1 MAHQIKRRRL
11 MKKFIYI
18 IGVTLLAVMTACTSE
33 DLVPQQT
40 EGLILTDGD
49 LIEQISFTVPEL
61 ISDEPLTKG
70 LYDITNVET
79 NPGKFMWAQG
89 DTIGVFSLPKGQ
101 YGWQLSNQIYFPFNE
116 KGTGSTAFFDGAGWG
131 LRTGYSYSA
140 YYPYKFENRNYREIE
155 IDYRNQRQLMD
166 GQWAD
171 PTLISKELS
180 KYDFMV
186 SGAITPTDKS
196 LKINMK
202 RLGAIAWFDID
213 IQSAFADGDL
223 STRSFKEMILQSNED
238 VFSVKNTLDLMSEN
252 PVLESMEKASS
263 ISIALGGEKGTP
275 DGQWVFSS
283 TNDYNPAVYMALPPT
298 DLTGKTLQLILIDN
312 NNNRYVAQVEGKN
325 IEAGKFYHFACVAN
339 KVGSVITN
347 PNIIAAIE
355 AQASSLEFAIEY
367 TSEGYIDPYGE
378 WNYYLNTLDLSNKH
392 DPSIVDELPLLY
404 HLTNLDVSGNDLDRL
419 DVSGLNEL
427 TRLVCSNNKLKELI
441 LPSGNSSYGN
451 DLVELVA
458 MYNQLTSI
466 DLSRCTNL
474 EYLYLEGNKLPY
486 VNVNYCTNL
495 KYLVVSENEL
505 TSIDV
510 SNNTELENLTV
521 STNKLK
527 NIDVSNNN
535 KLTDLIVGRNN
546 LKNLDIN
553 HLTSLLILS
562 AYECGL
568 SDIDLSSFPELTYLD
583 VSGNNL
589 TTLDLTSNTKLK
601 ILRISDNPLSG
612 VLDYTSLSDLEQF
625 YCSYTKV
632 EELNLYNLK
641 NLTRI
646 EATNNTELGVLKCFN
661 CNLNKLFVLGCTNL
675 YSLQC
680 ANNKL
685 TSLLLS
691 SCKSISTLSCEYNE
705 LTSLSL
711 NIQTVPGVE
720 KIRWISCYNN
730 HLISLD
736 LSNSDLYIWN
746 QTDMMIRSLVNVG
759 KQLKADGNNQELT
772 LYVPKDKYDT
782 EAKRTALQ
790 ELLRQNSLNM
800 LVVVAVK

>member
-1 MAHQIKRRRL
+1 M
-11 MKKFIYI
+11 
-18 IGVTLLAVMTACTSE
+18 
-33 DLVPQQT
+33 
-40 EGLILTDGD
+40 
-49 LIEQISFTVPEL
+49 
-61 ISDEPLTKG
+61 
-70 LYDITNVET
+70 
-79 NPGKFMWAQG
+79 
-89 DTIGVFSLPKGQ
+89 
-101 YGWQLSNQIYFPFNE
+101 
-116 KGTGSTAFFDGAGWG
+116 
-131 LRTGYSYSA
+131 
-140 YYPYKFENRNYREIE
+140 
-155 IDYRNQRQLMD
+155 
-166 GQWAD
+166 
-171 PTLISKELS
+171 
-180 KYDFMV
+180 
-186 SGAITPTDKS
+186 
-196 LKINMK
+196 
-202 RLGAIAWFDID
+202 
-213 IQSAFADGDL
+213 
-223 STRSFKEMILQSNED
+223 
-238 VFSVKNTLDLMSEN
+238 
-252 PVLESMEKASS
+252 
-263 ISIALGGEKGTP
+263 
-275 DGQWVFSS
+275 
-283 TNDYNPAVYMALPPT
+283 
-298 DLTGKTLQLILIDN
+298 
-312 NNNRYVAQVEGKN
+312 
-325 IEAGKFYHFACVAN
+325 
-339 KVGSVITN
+339 
-347 PNIIAAIE
+347 
-355 AQASSLEFAIEY
+355 
-367 TSEGYIDPYGE
+367 
-378 WNYYLNTLDLSNKH
+378 DLSNKH

-441 LPSGNSSYGN
+441 LPLGNSSYGN

-474 EYLYLEGNKLPY
+474 EYLYLESNKLPY

-510 SNNTELENLTV
+510 SNNTELEGLTV

-553 HLTSLLILS
+553 HLTSLLTLS

-568 SDIDLSSFPELTYLD
+568 SDINLSSFPELTYLD

-646 EATNNTELGVLKCFN
+646 EATNNTELGELKCFN
-661 CNLNKLFVLGCTNL
+661 CNLNNLFVQGCTNL

-705 LTSLSL
+705 LTFLSL

-730 HLISLD
+730 HLSSLD

-746 QTDMMIRSLVNVG
+746 QTDMIIRSLVNVG
-759 KQLKADGNNQELT
+759 RQLKADGNNQELT